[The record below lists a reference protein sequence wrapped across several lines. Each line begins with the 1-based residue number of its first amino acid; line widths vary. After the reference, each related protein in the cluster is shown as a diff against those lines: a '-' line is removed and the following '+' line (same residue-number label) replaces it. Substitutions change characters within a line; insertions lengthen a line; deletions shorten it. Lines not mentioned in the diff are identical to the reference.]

1 MSAPSENLPMSASPV
16 QSRPLWLRHLPYFIG
31 AAVVVALAARMQFDG
46 YILNILMQATT
57 FSIAVF
63 GLSVVLGLCGQ
74 INLAQAAFF
83 GFGAYAVGIGTA
95 DMHVSYWL
103 CLVVGCL
110 AAVAAGA
117 FLGASTLRLG
127 GHYLAMVTISFQQI
141 VTLVMINAIWLTH
154 GPDGVSNIG
163 RPALFPTSQSY
174 LAFCVAML
182 AIVGY
187 LVWHLP
193 DTRIGRAMRAV
204 RDNELAAGVNGIDV
218 FRTKVSAFAICAGLG
233 GLAGGLFAGGFAYV
247 SPDQFSF
254 AESIVFLT
262 MSLLGGVASPIG
274 SAIGTGLLILIP
286 EWLRFLK
293 SVPGLYLAIYG
304 LFVILIIRFMPDG
317 IWGFVAA
324 AFERWRAK
332 IKTPPA
338 KAVLQ
343 LRPATVGG
351 DIVLEVKGL
360 SKHFGGLKAVDGVDI
375 AVRRGGV
382 HALIGPNGSGKTTTL
397 NVLSGLYK
405 ATSGTILL
413 DGTDITT
420 MPPHRRTAA
429 GLGRTFQNI
438 RLFRSMTALENVE
451 IGAERPGN
459 TMISKGGDAALTERA
474 MEALTFVGL
483 GARAN
488 ELISSFSYGHQRLI
502 EIARALAANPTL
514 LLLDEPAAGLNST
527 EKLELHE
534 LLKRI
539 AAQGLTILI
548 IDHDMT
554 LVSEAAQHITVLN
567 FGRRIADG
575 ESLAVLR
582 HPDVVSAYLGT
593 E

>member
-1 MSAPSENLPMSASPV
+1 MSAPSEPMPAAVTLPRSK
-16 QSRPLWLRHLPYFIG
+16 PLLLRHLPYFIA
-31 AAVVVALAARMQFDG
+31 AAVVVALAASMRFDG

-57 FSIAVF
+57 FAIAVF

-83 GFGAYAVGIGTA
+83 GLGAYAVGIGTA
-95 DMHVSYWL
+95 DYQISYWL
-103 CLVVGCL
+103 CLLAGCL
-110 AAVAAGA
+110 MALGAGA
-117 FLGASTLRLG
+117 VLGMSTLRLG

-154 GPDGVSNIG
+154 GPDGVSRIR
-163 RPALFPTSQSY
+163 RPDLFQDSQAY
-174 LAFCVAML
+174 LAFCVGML
-182 AIVGY
+182 ALVGY
-187 LVWHLP
+187 FVWHLP
-193 DTRIGRAMRAV
+193 DTRLGRAMRAV
-204 RDNELAAGVNGIDV
+204 RDNELAAGVAGIDV
-218 FRTKVSAFAICAGLG
+218 FRTKVYAFALCAVLG

-262 MSLLGGVASPIG
+262 MSLLGGSASPIG
-274 SAIGTGLLILIP
+274 SAIGTALLILIP

-304 LFVILIIRFMPDG
+304 LFVILIVRFMPDG
-317 IWGFVAA
+317 IWGFVSA
-324 AFERWRAK
+324 AFERWRAQ
-332 IKTPPA
+332 IKAPA
-338 KAVLQ
+338 PAGP
-343 LRPATVGG
+343 LRLVPATVGG
-351 DIVLEVKGL
+351 DIVLEVSGL
-360 SKHFGGLKAVDGVDI
+360 SKYFGGLKAVDGVDI
-375 AVRRGGV
+375 SVRRGGV

-405 ATSGTILL
+405 ATSGRIVL
-413 DGTDITT
+413 DGTDITS
-420 MPPHRRTAA
+420 MPPHQRTAA

-438 RLFRSMTALENVE
+438 RLFRTMTALENVE

-459 TMISKGGDAALTERA
+459 TMIGKGGDAALTERA
-474 MEALTFVGL
+474 MEALAFVGL

-514 LLLDEPAAGLNST
+514 LLLDEPAAGLNSS

-593 E
+593 D